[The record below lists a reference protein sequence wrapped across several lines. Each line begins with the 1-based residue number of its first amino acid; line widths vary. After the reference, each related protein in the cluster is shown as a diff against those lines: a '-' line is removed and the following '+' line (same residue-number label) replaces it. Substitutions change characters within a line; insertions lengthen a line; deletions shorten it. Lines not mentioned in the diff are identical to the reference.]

1 MKRSARMLVAV
12 LAAGVLGYGVA
23 AFAAEGTAE
32 PCGHHHGM
40 VDGKPAKFMQKRMDA
55 LHEKLKLSAEQET
68 AWKTWT
74 DSMRERFATMAG
86 KRPNPADMDKLPA
99 PQRMER
105 HLAMMKEAQA
115 QMEAGLADLQAFYG
129 KLTPEQQATF
139 DKEFKFPSHRG
150 GPRHRRG

>member
-23 AFAAEGTAE
+23 AFAADGAVE
-32 PCGHHHGM
+32 PCGHHQGM
-40 VDGKPAKFMQKRMDA
+40 MDGKPGKFMQKRMEA
-55 LHEKLKLSAEQET
+55 LHDQLKLSTEQEA

-74 DSMRERFATMAG
+74 ESMRERFATMAS
-86 KRPNPADMDKLPA
+86 KRPDQAEMDKLPA

-105 HLAMMKEAQA
+105 HLALMKEAQA
-115 QMEAGLADLQAFYG
+115 QMESGLADLKTFYG

-139 DKEFKFPSHRG
+139 DKEFKFPQHRG
-150 GPRHRRG
+150 GMRQRRG